1 MAEGFAA
8 AVGTAVT
15 AKCRMKIHFRFS
27 PLLALVMLG
36 GCATLPT
43 APSVM
48 ALPGTAKSFDQ
59 FRLDDVNC
67 RNFAY
72 QQIGGIMAEQAVSE
86 SGLKS
91 AAVGTALGAAAG
103 AAIAG
108 GRGAAVG
115 AGTGLAVGGLAGVG
129 AAESAGYG
137 QQERYDMSYVQCMY
151 AQGHRVPVWG
161 RFTEAAPAA
170 PSPPPPPPG
179 TPPPPPPR

>member
-1 MAEGFAA
+1 MNAHYRLSAL
-8 AVGTAVT
+8 
-15 AKCRMKIHFRFS
+15 S
-27 PLLALVMLG
+27 ALVILG

-43 APSVM
+43 APSIMV
-48 ALPGTAKSFDQ
+48 LPGTGKGFDQ
-59 FRLDDVNC
+59 FRVDDGNC
-67 RNFAY
+67 RYFAS
-72 QQIGGIMAEQAVSE
+72 QQIGGVTAEQAASE
-86 SGLKS
+86 RGLKS

-103 AAIAG
+103 AAIGG
-108 GRGAAVG
+108 GRGAAIG
-115 AGTGLAVGGLAGVG
+115 AGTGLAVGGLAGAG